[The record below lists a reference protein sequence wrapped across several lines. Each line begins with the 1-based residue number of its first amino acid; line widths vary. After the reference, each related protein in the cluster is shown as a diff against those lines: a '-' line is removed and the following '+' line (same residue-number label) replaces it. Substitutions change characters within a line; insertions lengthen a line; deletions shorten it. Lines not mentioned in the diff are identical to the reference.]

1 MNNVPIGPY
10 EILVNFYKRTQRC
23 IQENTICSCH
33 SLEKPKPHK
42 GISDGNTEVH
52 ISLYLLDTSGPEE
65 IALDSPST
73 SPVPLGSS
81 HDESETGDPGLG
93 STNTDPLPALTDID
107 QPPSETEKPPSNSE
121 ENRSG
126 HPIPVISPKHVVN
139 QNSKTTLSPNSLEML
154 TRLFPNKKRSVLE
167 LVLRRCGDDLLKAI
181 EEIVPKGGCHNNAS
195 GSLNLQGSNALHHY
209 LASYKAAV
217 GNENTREEARRVEQ
231 INSSRSS
238 STVLK
243 SAFKPVS
250 PSTSVNISSSSSAIG
265 FGHHNNSNFSPEFL
279 VGNSAMLSPPT
290 AHQSSLPFAVTMS
303 SLLALQ
309 NHQTSNSTTNRLMSN
324 MFYPPS
330 DLLFQ
335 AQHLPFAHS
344 ATLFTNSLSP
354 SLYLTGTNETT
365 EHEFFNPYRN
375 STASGSNT
383 DLCCVIPG
391 CDECSGEN
399 ETAHQQGRKS
409 YSKMSVN

>member
-1 MNNVPIGPY
+1 M
-10 EILVNFYKRTQRC
+10 
-23 IQENTICSCH
+23 
-33 SLEKPKPHK
+33 
-42 GISDGNTEVH
+42 
-52 ISLYLLDTSGPEE
+52 
-65 IALDSPST
+65 DSPSI
-73 SPVPLGSS
+73 SPVPLASS

-93 STNTDPLPALTDID
+93 SANTDQLPALTDIEK
-107 QPPSETEKPPSNSE
+107 PHPENEKPPSNSE
-121 ENRSG
+121 EDRSR

-139 QNSKTTLSPNSLEML
+139 QNSKTSLSPNSLEML
-154 TRLFPNKKRSVLE
+154 SRLFPNKKRSVLE

-195 GSLNLQGSNALHHY
+195 GSLNLQGSNALHQY

-217 GNENTREEARRVEQ
+217 GSEGTREEARRVEQ
-231 INSSRSS
+231 INSSRPS

-250 PSTSVNISSSSSAIG
+250 PSTSVSISSNNSAIG
-265 FGHHNNSNFSPEFL
+265 FGHHNSSNFTPEFL

-309 NHQTSNSTTNRLMSN
+309 NHQTSSSTTNRLMSN

-354 SLYLTGTNETT
+354 SLYMTGTNEAT
-365 EHEFFNPYRN
+365 EHEFFNPYR
-375 STASGSNT
+375 SSAASGSNA
-383 DLCCVIPG
+383 DLCCGIPG
-391 CDECSGEN
+391 CDECTGESD
-399 ETAHQQGRKS
+399 TAHQQGRKS

>member
-1 MNNVPIGPY
+1 
-10 EILVNFYKRTQRC
+10 
-23 IQENTICSCH
+23 
-33 SLEKPKPHK
+33 
-42 GISDGNTEVH
+42 
-52 ISLYLLDTSGPEE
+52 
-65 IALDSPST
+65 
-73 SPVPLGSS
+73 
-81 HDESETGDPGLG
+81 
-93 STNTDPLPALTDID
+93 
-107 QPPSETEKPPSNSE
+107 
-121 ENRSG
+121 
-126 HPIPVISPKHVVN
+126 
-139 QNSKTTLSPNSLEML
+139 ML

-181 EEIVPKGGCHNNAS
+181 EEIVPKDGCYNIAS
-195 GSLNLQGSNALHHY
+195 GSLNLQGTNALHQY
-209 LASYKAAV
+209 LASYNAAV
-217 GNENTREEARRVEQ
+217 GSESTREEARRVEA
-231 INSSRSS
+231 INSPRSS
-238 STVLK
+238 SAVPK

-250 PSTSVNISSSSSAIG
+250 PSTSLNVTSNTSAIG
-265 FGHHNNSNFSPEFL
+265 FGHHSNSNVTPEFL

-309 NHQTSNSTTNRLMSN
+309 NHQTSNSNTNRLMSN
-324 MFYPPS
+324 MFYPPP

-354 SLYLTGTNETT
+354 SLYLASTNETR

-383 DLCCVIPG
+383 ELCCGIPG
-391 CDECSGEN
+391 CDECNGEN
-399 ETAHQQGRKS
+399 GSPHQQGRKS